1 MASNRNLLWAVLG
14 VVVLAAVVGWFIIWP
29 NYREAAQVNERITR
43 LEQKIAGQAEQANE
57 LNSLSQE
64 VQNSRRRMET
74 ELKIVPASPDVAD
87 LIRKLSLPVD
97 GANVVDQT
105 FTAGSPMDVSVGAAG
120 SVKAMPLTVELDAT
134 FDSVFA
140 LLRSAESMNR
150 LLRVASVKVICKRT
164 DDETTDIPVLQA
176 SLGLEAIY
184 EPTVPEE
191 RR

>member
-1 MASNRNLLWAVLG
+1 MASNRNLMWSVLG

-29 NYREAAQVNERITR
+29 NYREAARVNENVSR
-43 LEQKIAGQAEQANE
+43 LEQKIAGQAERTGE
-57 LNSLSQE
+57 LNSLSME

-105 FTAGSPMDVSVGAAG
+105 FTAGSPVDITVGAAG
-120 SVKAMPLTVELDAT
+120 STKSMPLTVDLAAT

-164 DDETTDIPVLQA
+164 DDDTTDIPVLHA